1 MLIVRTAI
9 IGLFFF
15 NVCSDNVVQCLT
27 VRYMYHLFFLQ
38 INDYVGGLT
47 EVHGQVD
54 GQNNILCNNYI
65 VFPKEASDSFGT
77 YVNYYIWLSN
87 YATIL
92 WYWSAVTIFVFPSV
106 DMMSFVNILPGV
118 NKSPSPTP
126 GASNFHIW
134 TS

>member
-1 MLIVRTAI
+1 M
-9 IGLFFF
+9 F
-15 NVCSDNVVQCLT
+15 NCEIHASS
-27 VRYMYHLFFLQ
+27 FFLQ
-38 INDYVGGLT
+38 LNDYVGGLA

-118 NKSPSPTP
+118 NKSPSPGLVIPTFGLAEIISCMP
-126 GASNFHIW
+126 DGLVKIYIGY
-134 TS
+134 

>member
-1 MLIVRTAI
+1 MVLNANFNNISVITWRWAGGPLLIIRTAI

-65 VFPKEASDSFGT
+65 VFPKEAVMHTADYFS
-77 YVNYYIWLSN
+77 
-87 YATIL
+87 
-92 WYWSAVTIFVFPSV
+92 
-106 DMMSFVNILPGV
+106 
-118 NKSPSPTP
+118 
-126 GASNFHIW
+126 
-134 TS
+134 